1 MSYGNV
7 VAIGKKHF
15 VPQSHLYL
23 LVLKHFIDAG
33 VKGRAR
39 EHGGDGIGKIQN
51 CFKHRIHCL
60 LNKEL
65 QGISRCLSDFC
76 EKLNCHQI

>member
-1 MSYGNV
+1 MV
-7 VAIGKKHF
+7 VAMGKKHF

-65 QGISRCLSDFC
+65 QGISRCL
-76 EKLNCHQI
+76 